1 MAETTIDFV
10 MGKGGVGR
18 TTTSR
23 LLAHQY
29 ADRGETTIIVECNGC
44 ADIPALYDINSRGY
58 TPTKIATGIDTI
70 SISPMAAI
78 EDYVIQQ
85 LKMRKLYTL
94 IFDNRLVKPL
104 IEAAPGLHDAVQL
117 GKIYDLQ
124 ISGKWE
130 HIVVDCPATGHG
142 ISLISSAKTMM
153 ELSKRGPLYKQNKL
167 VEDIINRHS
176 RILLVTLAEELPVS
190 ETLQLWN
197 TMRRDFQEKVM
208 GILVNQWQQISP
220 TLQDA
225 LISPGTSSYFDA
237 YPDYQTV
244 YNILCEQHLQQK
256 TWHEWLQTELSIPN
270 NLPLLTYDRW
280 SPHTNTNL
288 PTLSALGEWV

>member
-1 MAETTIDFV
+1 MASTTIDFV

-29 ADRGETTIIVECNGC
+29 AERGETTIIVECNGC
-44 ADIPALYDINSRGY
+44 ADIPALYDVKGTGY
-58 TPTKIATGIDTI
+58 TPTQIAEGIDTI
-70 SISPMAAI
+70 SVSPMAAI
-78 EDYVIQQ
+78 EDYVVQQ

-124 ISGKWE
+124 ISGEWDR
-130 HIVVDCPATGHG
+130 IVVDCPATGHG
-142 ISLISSAKTMM
+142 ISLISAAKTMM
-153 ELSKRGPLYKQNKL
+153 NLSKRGPLYKQNKL
-167 VEDIINRHS
+167 VEDVISCHS

-197 TMRRDFQEKVM
+197 TMRPDFQDKVI
-208 GILVNQWQQISP
+208 GILVNQWQQIPP
-220 TLQDA
+220 TLKQA
-225 LISPGTSSYFDA
+225 LSHPDTLSHLEN
-237 YPDYQTV
+237 YPDYHTV
-244 YNILCEQHLQQK
+244 YNILYEQYLQQNK
-256 TWHEWLQTELSIPN
+256 WHKWLQTELSIPN
-270 NLPLLTYDRW
+270 NLPLLTYDTW
-280 SPHTNTNL
+280 SQHTNL
-288 PTLSALGEWV
+288 PTLDALGEWL